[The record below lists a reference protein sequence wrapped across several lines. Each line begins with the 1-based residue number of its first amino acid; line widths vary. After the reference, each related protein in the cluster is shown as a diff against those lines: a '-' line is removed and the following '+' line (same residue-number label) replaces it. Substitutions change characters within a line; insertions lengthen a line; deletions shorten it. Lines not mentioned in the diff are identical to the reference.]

1 MTTNRY
7 TLKEI
12 QEILIDKKKFLNIFS
27 LKDKFGDHGI
37 IGLVLYCVKKKKLII
52 TDFILSC
59 RIISRKIEEY
69 IILKLLEKNKKN
81 EIDLLHIPTEKNKM
95 LIKKFLSENNFQKK
109 NDKKLLKELS
119 CKKNMMIFNLKMNN
133 KLKVINEYF
142 KK

>member
-1 MTTNRY
+1 M
-7 TLKEI
+7 
-12 QEILIDKKKFLNIFS
+12 
-27 LKDKFGDHGI
+27 
-37 IGLVLYCVKKKKLII
+37 KLIFCI
-52 TDFILSC
+52 YQQ
-59 RIISRKIEEY
+59 K
-69 IILKLLEKNKKN
+69 
-81 EIDLLHIPTEKNKM
+81 KM